1 MADERPI
8 IIKKIKKVAAGHHGG
23 AWKVAYADFVTAMM
37 AFFLLLW
44 LLNAVTEEQK
54 KGIAAYFRPTLAV
67 QNTSATFTIL
77 TGQAQPMDDMSGG
90 ASQDSETEDEDQ
102 AMQQAPATGEGD
114 RPQSM
119 DGDKPDIGTGNEPQP
134 GKGDKPVD
142 LEEAEKAVAAAEQ
155 KQLEQIQQDIKNA
168 IQEDPELK
176 ALEKNLKID
185 QTEDGIRIQLLDQEK
200 ISMFPSGSAAM
211 NPRSKELLAKVAE
224 VVKTLPNK
232 IEISG
237 HTDAKPVRRR
247 RQLHQLGAFRRSR
260 QRVAPG
266 PGWRRHQRRPLDHDQ
281 GPGRHRS
288 VREDRS
294 VRSAE
299 PAHQHRPAARTEAGA
314 GTVGWRRDHARLR
327 PGADHPFRTA
337 GGAGSLGLGQ
347 GVPYRRSTD
356 CAPLAKPGMPLNME
370 GRFPLGGSKG
380 GHKVTERKL
389 PAIVLG
395 GTSNSRDDGA
405 IHDPLLHPE
414 LYDGVA
420 LRRMLAFFVDLVLIS
435 LVMLIAIIP
444 LTVLVDHL
452 LWLADHPGLA
462 VRHCGFRPAVRRLH
476 DRRPGF
482 RDARHAHVRA
492 EGHQLVGRPAGQS
505 AGSPDVRPVLGHSRR
520 DQLAGRGGGVP
531 EPPLALCPRFPG
543 RNRGGAGRCLER
555 QLANP
560 KNALAPLA
568 QRPGSAVFYSA

>member
-1 MADERPI
+1 VADERPI
-8 IIKKIKKVAAGHHGG
+8 IVKKIKKVAGGHHGG

-90 ASQDSETEDEDQ
+90 SAQDSEEEDDEQ

-119 DGDKPDIGTGNEPQP
+119 EGEKPDIGTGNEPQP

-211 NPRSKELLAKVAE
+211 NPRSMELLAKVAE

-237 HTDAKPVRRR
+237 HTDAKPYAGGDNYTNWELSADRANASRRVLVGAGISADRLTMIKGRADTDPFVKTDPFDPQNR
-247 RQLHQLGAFRRSR
+247 RISIVLL
-260 QRVAPG
+260 
-266 PGWRRHQRRPLDHDQ
+266 
-281 GPGRHRS
+281 
-288 VREDRS
+288 REQKP
-294 VRSAE
+294 E
-299 PAHQHRPAARTEAGA
+299 PAPSNGREIKPA
-314 GTVGWRRDHARLR
+314 
-327 PGADHPFRTA
+327 
-337 GGAGSLGLGQ
+337 S
-347 GVPYRRSTD
+347 
-356 CAPLAKPGMPLNME
+356 
-370 GRFPLGGSKG
+370 
-380 GHKVTERKL
+380 
-389 PAIVLG
+389 
-395 GTSNSRDDGA
+395 
-405 IHDPLLHPE
+405 
-414 LYDGVA
+414 
-420 LRRMLAFFVDLVLIS
+420 
-435 LVMLIAIIP
+435 
-444 LTVLVDHL
+444 
-452 LWLADHPGLA
+452 
-462 VRHCGFRPAVRRLH
+462 
-476 DRRPGF
+476 
-482 RDARHAHVRA
+482 
-492 EGHQLVGRPAGQS
+492 
-505 AGSPDVRPVLGHSRR
+505 
-520 DQLAGRGGGVP
+520 VP
-531 EPPLALCPRFPG
+531 EPTSRSGPPAELVP
-543 RNRGGAGRCLER
+543 
-555 QLANP
+555 
-560 KNALAPLA
+560 
-568 QRPGSAVFYSA
+568 